1 MRIYI
6 DSANVEDIKLMIK
19 RLPVDGVTTNPSL
32 LAKEKN
38 NPMKQLKAI
47 KEVLEDH
54 MELHAQVISAK
65 AEEMIKEAEYMREHL
80 GENLYIKVPVTPDG
94 IEAIKELHKRG
105 VNITATAIYTPMQ
118 AVLAAKAGARWV
130 APYVNRLDMIGADGV
145 LVATTIHDI
154 LSQINDKAGVLA
166 ASFKNVQQILNLSE
180 IGVGAVTVSPDL
192 LKEILYHPLTDKAV
206 YDFTNDFYKITQEGA
221 SMLGL

>member
-6 DSANVEDIKLMIK
+6 DSANVEDIKLMIT

-38 NPMKQLKAI
+38 NPMSQLQRI

-54 MELHAQVISAK
+54 MELHAQVLSAR
-65 AEEMIKEAEYMREHL
+65 AEDMVEEAEYMREKL
-80 GENLYIKVPVTPDG
+80 GKELYIKVPVTPDG
-94 IEAIKELHKRG
+94 IQAMKELHKRG
-105 VNITATAIYTPMQ
+105 IPITATAIYTPMQ
-118 AVLAAKAGARWV
+118 AVMAAKAGARWA

-145 LVATTIHDI
+145 MVAATIHNI
-154 LSQINDKAGVLA
+154 FSQMEEKADVLA
-166 ASFKNVQQILNLSE
+166 ASFKNVEQVLKLSE
-180 IGVGAVTVSPDL
+180 IGVGAVTVSPEL
-192 LKEILYHPLTDKAV
+192 LKSILYHPLTDKAV
-206 YDFTNDFYKITQEGA
+206 YDFCNDFYTITSEGA

>member
-19 RLPVDGVTTNPSL
+19 RLPIDGVTTNPSL

-38 NPMKQLKAI
+38 NPMKQLQMI

-54 MELHAQVISAK
+54 MQLHAQVLSAK
-65 AEEMIKEAEYMREHL
+65 AEEMIKEAEYMREKL
-80 GENLYIKVPVTPDG
+80 GENIFIKVPVTPDG
-94 IEAIKELHKRG
+94 IEAMKELHKQEI
-105 VNITATAIYTPMQ
+105 NITATAIYTPLQ
-118 AVLAAKAGARWV
+118 AVLAAKTGAMWV

-145 LVATTIHDI
+145 LVATTIHNI
-154 LSQINDKAGVLA
+154 LSKINDKAGVLA
-166 ASFKNVQQILNLSE
+166 ASFKNVEQVLKLAE
-180 IGVGAVTVSPDL
+180 IGVGAVTVSPEL
-192 LKEILYHPLTDKAV
+192 LKDILYHPLTDKAV
-206 YDFTNDFYKITQEGA
+206 YDFTNDFYKITSEGS